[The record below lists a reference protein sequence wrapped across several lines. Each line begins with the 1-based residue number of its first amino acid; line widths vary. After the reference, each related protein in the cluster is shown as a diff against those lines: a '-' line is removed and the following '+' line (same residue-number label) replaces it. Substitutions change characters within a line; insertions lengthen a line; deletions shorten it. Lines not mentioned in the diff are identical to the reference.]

1 MKNDTKH
8 LLSVSHAAM
17 SLPKGLAPDVRIEDD
32 SASCPPQHADD
43 DLPPEVVGVTEGKFV
58 WS

>member
-1 MKNDTKH
+1 MKSDTKH

-17 SLPKGLAPDVRIEDD
+17 SLPKGTAPDVRIECD

-43 DLPPEVVGVTEGKFV
+43 DSPPEVVGVPEGVFV